1 MVISEQWSSNKEEDV
16 GKAKFVK
23 EILLDLSSTPLH
35 CLAYSLNTSH
45 EWLSEDS
52 HRLSPHQD
60 MELTLERKKC
70 FKMFFVDVN
79 VRSQV
84 NVEDRDLMSAKSWW
98 LVHGAR
104 TPILQKIALKLLG
117 QP

>member
-1 MVISEQWSSNKEEDV
+1 MS
-16 GKAKFVK
+16 F
-23 EILLDLSSTPLH
+23 L
-35 CLAYSLNTSH
+35 YYSH

-84 NVEDRDLMSAKSWW
+84 NVEFANFSNER
-98 LVHGAR
+98 
-104 TPILQKIALKLLG
+104 
-117 QP
+117 